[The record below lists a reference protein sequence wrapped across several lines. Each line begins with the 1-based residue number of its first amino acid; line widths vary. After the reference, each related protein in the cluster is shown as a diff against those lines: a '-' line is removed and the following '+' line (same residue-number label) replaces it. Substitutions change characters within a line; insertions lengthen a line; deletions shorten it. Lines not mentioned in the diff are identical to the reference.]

1 MAVIVKWVPE
11 NVIENMRQRMSTAPS
26 WVPQRAS
33 KHMRALGPKVVRR
46 MKYAVIEN
54 VYTGA
59 LQESIRD
66 EYQDGGLTVIVSP
79 TVMRGRWDGGSI
91 LELGTRPIPRA
102 PWAPIARWA
111 GFRGLPAFP
120 IVYKIRTQGVSAH
133 PFLQRTLDDADS
145 DLTEALDDIAGDV
158 LAYMLSEK

>member
-1 MAVIVKWVPE
+1 MAVIVKWLPA
-11 NVIENMRQRMSTAPS
+11 NVIENLKQRLNTAPS

-33 KHMRALGPKVVRR
+33 RHMRALGPKVVRR
-46 MKYAVIEN
+46 MKYAVMEN

-66 EYQDGGLTVIVSP
+66 EYENGGLTVLVAP

-91 LELGTRPIPRA
+91 LELGARPIPRA
-102 PWAPIARWA
+102 PWAPIAKWA

-133 PFLQRTLDDADS
+133 PFLQRTLNDTEP
-145 DLTEALDDIAGDV
+145 DLSETLDDIVGDIA
-158 LAYMLSEK
+158 AYLFSER